1 MQPQDLGAIP
11 LFPLP
16 NVVLLP
22 AGVIPLHVFESRYCA
37 LVEEVLAGNQLLG
50 LPQLAPG
57 WEPHYHA
64 DPAIYPTFGL
74 GRILE
79 HETLGGG
86 RFNILVEGIARVRV
100 LQEGL
105 HPKGFREAKVSLI
118 NDTPG
123 DGAVLSRASRQTK
136 LALGQLISLSPQL
149 RELSTLMELDLDPAS
164 FCDTLAHALMTDPN
178 DRQTYIETD
187 AVSERMRLT
196 QKALESVLAEFMT
209 R

>member
-1 MQPQDLGAIP
+1 MQPEDLGAIP

-37 LVEEVLAGNQLLG
+37 LVEEVLGSNQLLG

-57 WEPHYHA
+57 WESNYHG
-64 DPAIYPTFGL
+64 DPDIYPTFGL
-74 GRILE
+74 GRILQ
-79 HETLGGG
+79 HEVLEGG

-100 LQEGL
+100 LEEGI
-105 HPKGFREAKVSLI
+105 HPKGFREAKVSLVS
-118 NDTPG
+118 DTPG
-123 DGAVLSRASRQTK
+123 DSAALSRATRKTK

-149 RELSTLMELDLDPAS
+149 RDLSALMELDLDAANLS
-164 FCDTLAHALMTDPN
+164 DTLAHAIMTDPS
-178 DRQTYIETD
+178 DRQAYIETN
-187 AVSERMRLT
+187 AVSERMGLT
-196 QKALESVLAEFMT
+196 QKALESVLAEFMS

>member
-1 MQPQDLGAIP
+1 MQPENLGAIP

-57 WEPHYHA
+57 WEPKYHA
-64 DPAIYPTFGL
+64 DPDIYPIFGL
-74 GRILE
+74 GRILQ
-79 HETLGGG
+79 HETLEDG

-100 LQEGL
+100 LEEGI
-105 HPKGFREAKVSLI
+105 HPKGFREAKVSLVS
-118 NDTPG
+118 DTPG
-123 DGAVLSRASRQTK
+123 DQTALSKASQKTK

-149 RELSTLMELDLDPAS
+149 RELSALIELDLDAANFS
-164 FCDTLAHALMTDPN
+164 DTLAHALMTDPSE
-178 DRQTYIETD
+178 RQAYIETD
-187 AVSERMRLT
+187 AVSDRMRLT
-196 QKALESVLAEFMT
+196 QRAIESVLAEFMS